1 LKPVELPQTGSP
13 LPLFALLGIGSL
25 ASGLILH
32 GMRKR

>member
-1 LKPVELPQTGSP
+1 